1 MVPNM
6 VPIECTVCVQQ
17 LHCPLSKSCMYGTV
31 CNFDFVVSKICI
43 WLENGPR
50 TGDSEY
56 GPYWID
62 SVYFIS
68 DASFDEIT

>member
-1 MVPNM
+1 M
-6 VPIECTVCVQQ
+6 QQ
-17 LHCPLSKSCMYGTV
+17 LHCPLSKSCMCGTV
-31 CNFDFVVSKICI
+31 CNFDSTVSKICMC
-43 WLENGPR
+43 LENGLR

-68 DASFDEIT
+68 DASSDEIT